1 LDGGDF
7 GRCHEALTVVSTV
20 PGDAQV
26 PPAEAFPRSFA
37 LSHFDTTHWSVIL
50 EGRRG
55 PEQGQAAL
63 AEICAAYRRPVFAY
77 LRGRGYAPTDAD
89 DLTQEFFARFV
100 EHRWD
105 QKADPQRGRFRSY
118 LLSALHHFLA
128 NELASQRAHKRG
140 GDLQRIDLDDIAP
153 AAADAESPEQVFNR
167 NWMLAV
173 LEHAMR
179 RLEHE
184 ACVLGK
190 DAVFRRLADYLVEPP
205 DAADYRQVAA
215 DLGMRVNT
223 VAVCVHRL
231 RQRLREL
238 VREELART
246 VGDPADV
253 DAELHALRDI
263 AGGHVLS

>member
-1 LDGGDF
+1 M
-7 GRCHEALTVVSTV
+7 S
-20 PGDAQV
+20 Q
-26 PPAEAFPRSFA
+26 
-37 LSHFDTTHWSVIL
+37 FDTTHWSVIL

-55 PEQGQAAL
+55 PEQARAAL
-63 AEICAAYRRPVFAY
+63 AEICTAYRRPVFAY

-100 EHRWD
+100 ERRWD
-105 QKADPQRGRFRSY
+105 ERADPMRGRFRAY

-128 NELASQRAHKRG
+128 NELASRNAHKRG
-140 GDLQRIDLDDIAP
+140 GDMQRVDLDDAAP
-153 AAADAESPEQVFNR
+153 AIADGESPEQVFNR
-167 NWMLAV
+167 NWMLTV

-184 ACVLGK
+184 AAAQGK
-190 DAVFRRLADYLVEPP
+190 DAVFRRLADYLIESP
-205 DAADYRQVAA
+205 DVDDYRQIAGE
-215 DLGMRVNT
+215 LGLRPNT
-223 VAVCVHRL
+223 VAVSVHRL

-246 VGDPADV
+246 VSDPDDV
-253 DAELHALRDI
+253 DDELHALRDI

>member
-1 LDGGDF
+1 
-7 GRCHEALTVVSTV
+7 
-20 PGDAQV
+20 
-26 PPAEAFPRSFA
+26 

-55 PEQGQAAL
+55 PDQARAAL
-63 AEICAAYRRPVFAY
+63 AEICSAYRRPVFAY

-118 LLSALHHFLA
+118 LLSALHHFLS
-128 NELASQRAHKRG
+128 NQLASQRAYKRG
-140 GDLQRIDLDDIAP
+140 GDLQRVALDDVAP
-153 AAADAESPEQVFNR
+153 AVADGESPEQAFNR
-167 NWMLAV
+167 NWMLTV
-173 LEHAMR
+173 LDHAMR

-184 ACVLGK
+184 ASALGK
-190 DAVFRRLADYLVEPP
+190 DAVFRRLADYLVEAP
-205 DAADYRQVAA
+205 DAADYRQVAVE
-215 DLGMRVNT
+215 LGMRANT
-223 VAVCVHRL
+223 VAVYVHRL
-231 RQRLREL
+231 RQRLRQL

-253 DAELHALRDI
+253 EVELHALRDI
-263 AGGHVLS
+263 AGTNVLS

>member
-1 LDGGDF
+1 
-7 GRCHEALTVVSTV
+7 
-20 PGDAQV
+20 
-26 PPAEAFPRSFA
+26 

-55 PEQGQAAL
+55 PDQGRAAL
-63 AEICAAYRRPVFAY
+63 SEICTAYRRPVFAY

-105 QKADPQRGRFRSY
+105 QKADPQRGRFRAY

-128 NELASQRAHKRG
+128 NQLASQHAYKRG
-140 GDLQRIDLDDIAP
+140 GDLRRVDLDDVAP
-153 AAADAESPEQVFNR
+153 AVADGESPEQAFNR
-167 NWMLAV
+167 NWMLTV
-173 LEHAMR
+173 LDRAMR
-179 RLEHE
+179 QLEHE
-184 ACVLGK
+184 ASALGK
-190 DAVFRRLADYLVEPP
+190 DAVFQRLADYLVEAP

-215 DLGMRVNT
+215 ELGRRANT
-223 VAVCVHRL
+223 VAVYVHRL
-231 RQRLREL
+231 RQRLRQL

-253 DAELHALRDI
+253 EAELHALRGI
-263 AGGHVLS
+263 AGTNVLS

>member
-1 LDGGDF
+1 M
-7 GRCHEALTVVSTV
+7 
-20 PGDAQV
+20 
-26 PPAEAFPRSFA
+26 
-37 LSHFDTTHWSVIL
+37 SHFDTTHWSVIL

-55 PEQGQAAL
+55 PDQGRAAL
-63 AEICAAYRRPVFAY
+63 TEICTAYRRPVFAY

-105 QKADPQRGRFRSY
+105 QKADPERGRFRSY

-140 GDLQRIDLDDIAP
+140 GDLRRVDLDDVAP
-153 AAADAESPEQVFNR
+153 SVAEAESPEQVFNR

-184 ACVLGK
+184 ARVQGK
-190 DAVFRRLADYLVEPP
+190 DAVFRHLADYLVEPP
-205 DAADYRQVAA
+205 DAADYSQVAA
-215 DLGMRVNT
+215 ELGMRVNT
-223 VAVCVHRL
+223 VAVSVHRL

-246 VGDPADV
+246 VGDPADIE
-253 DAELHALRDI
+253 AELHALRDI

>member
-1 LDGGDF
+1 MS
-7 GRCHEALTVVSTV
+7 R
-20 PGDAQV
+20 
-26 PPAEAFPRSFA
+26 
-37 LSHFDTTHWSVIL
+37 FDTTHWSVIL

-55 PEQGQAAL
+55 PEQGRAAL
-63 AEICAAYRRPVFAY
+63 AEICTTYRRPVFAY

-118 LLSALHHFLA
+118 LLSALNHFLA
-128 NELASQRAHKRG
+128 NHLASQHARKRG
-140 GDLQRIDLDDIAP
+140 GGLLQVDIDDAAP
-153 AAADAESPEQVFNR
+153 AAAEGESPEHVFNR

-173 LEHAMR
+173 LDHAMR

-184 ACVLGK
+184 ASVLGK
-190 DAVFRRLADYLVEPP
+190 QAVFQRLAEYLVEPP

-215 DLGMRVNT
+215 DLGLRVNT

-238 VREELART
+238 VRDELART
-246 VGDPADV
+246 VGDPADI